1 VKQAFFP
8 LALLLLQG
16 YLALCLPAPLLAG
29 AQPIRPLIKK
39 GGCPSDYS
47 SWDGYC
53 LPSRSARGAIE
64 RIGAYCPRGFETSG
78 EYCVAYP
85 QGKEAIPRVGY
96 SCPPGWDSS
105 GAYCLSP

>member
-1 VKQAFFP
+1 MGRLRFSLAF
-8 LALLLLQG
+8 LLLQLFVSALLP
-16 YLALCLPAPLLAG
+16 LAAIAG
-29 AQPIRPLIKK
+29 PQPIRPMAKK

-53 LPSRSARGAIE
+53 LPGPSARGAID
-64 RIGAYCPRGFETSG
+64 RVGAYCPYGFEASG

-85 QGKEAIPRVGY
+85 QGKEAIPKVGY
-96 SCPPGWDSS
+96 SCPPRWESS